1 MHALCRRPGRREKI
15 AFPVSLFLG
24 FTVALFAAAVPA
36 AASDPQDA
44 IRSFYATLLTT
55 MKAGPRL
62 GQSGRYAVLA
72 PVIRQVFDVPF
83 MARLAVGPDWAG
95 LRPGQQAQVTTAFGR
110 YIVATYA
117 DRFDRYSGEALRVG
131 GEQVFAGG
139 YIVRTEIVKPTGD
152 PVTINYLMR
161 ENGGTWQ
168 IADVYLDGTISQ
180 LATQRSEFHS
190 ILRSKGVEGLI
201 ATLNRKVDLLKRSA
215 DD

>member
-83 MARLAVGPDWAG
+83 MARLAVGPDGAG

-139 YIVRTEIVKPTGD
+139 YVVRTEIVRPTGD

-161 ENGGTWQ
+161 ENGGVWQ

-190 ILRSKGVEGLI
+190 ILRRNGVEGLI
-201 ATLNRKVDLLKRSA
+201 AALNRKVDLLKRST

>member
-1 MHALCRRPGRREKI
+1 MRRWPRRSEKI
-15 AFPVSLFLG
+15 ARRGRAFAFA
-24 FTVALFAAAVPA
+24 VALFAATAPA
-36 AASDPQDA
+36 FASGPQDA
-44 IRSFYATLLTT
+44 IRSFYTTLLTT

-62 GQSGRYAVLA
+62 GESGRYAALA
-72 PVIRQVFDVPF
+72 PVVQQVFDVRF
-83 MARLAVGPDWAG
+83 MTRLAIGPDWAG
-95 LRPGQQAQVTTAFGR
+95 LRPGQQQQVTTAFGR
-110 YIVATYA
+110 YIAATYA

-139 YIVRTEIVKPTGD
+139 HIVRTQIVKPAGD

-161 ENGGTWQ
+161 ENGGIWQ

-201 ATLNRKVDLLKRSA
+201 AALNRKIDLLKRSA